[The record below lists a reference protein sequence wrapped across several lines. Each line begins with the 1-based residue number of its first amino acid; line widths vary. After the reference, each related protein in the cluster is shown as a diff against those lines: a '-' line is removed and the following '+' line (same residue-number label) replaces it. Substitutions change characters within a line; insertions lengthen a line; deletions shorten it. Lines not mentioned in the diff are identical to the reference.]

1 MPGFL
6 APAISL
12 LQGAARAA
20 PYIAAGA
27 RRAASDPMIRRRL
40 GGAVDGADTAVQI
53 MDMLVGYSGEESN
66 KTKAP
71 TNSSASWDDTCPK
84 KEGE

>member
-6 APAISL
+6 APVTSL

-20 PYIAAGA
+20 PYVAAGA

-40 GGAVDGADTAVQI
+40 GSAVDGADTAVQI
-53 MDMLVGYSGEESN
+53 MDMLVGYSSEEPT
-66 KTKAP
+66 KPKAP
-71 TNSSASWDDTCPK
+71 ERSSATWDDSCPK
-84 KEGE
+84 KEGG

>member
-6 APAISL
+6 APVTSL

-20 PYIAAGA
+20 PYVAAGA

-40 GGAVDGADTAVQI
+40 GGAVDKADTAVQI
-53 MDMLVGYSGEESN
+53 MDMLVGYSGEEPN
-66 KTKAP
+66 RTKA
-71 TNSSASWDDTCPK
+71 TDRTGANWDDSCPK
-84 KEGE
+84 KEGG